1 MPHGKEMPMQ
11 IYEYPKE
18 NRIGKKCVLALGFF
32 DGVHIAHRDLIKTA
46 RAIADE
52 RGVELGIL
60 TFGGGIKAKTE
71 RIYDSGEGL
80 EIFESLGADF
90 TVIYDFSAIKDMSAE
105 EFVKKILIDEL
116 HCEVAVAGYNFRFGK
131 GAAGDAAALTAL
143 MREGGA
149 EAAIRE
155 EITDEGLPVSST
167 RIRDLLARG
176 EMREAARLLGLPYYI
191 KGRVEKGRGDGR
203 ALGFPTVNMA
213 LCAGGVPLRRG
224 VYRSVTSIDG
234 MLHAS
239 LTNVGTCPTFP
250 KREAHAETYIL
261 DFSGDLYGKDVRVY
275 LIDFMREEIA
285 FSSPDELKMQ
295 INVDKNRV
303 ITENGDEKWQELG
316 LK

>member
-1 MPHGKEMPMQ
+1 MQ
-11 IYEYPKE
+11 IYRYPDEK
-18 NRIGKKCVLALGFF
+18 RIKTGCVLALGFF
-32 DGVHIAHRDLIKTA
+32 DGVHIAHRDLIYAAKDEAA
-46 RAIADE
+46 RLGAEFGVFTFDGDIKSAAKKIYANGE
-52 RGVELGIL
+52 REEIL
-60 TFGGGIKAKTE
+60 
-71 RIYDSGEGL
+71 D
-80 EIFESLGADF
+80 SLGADF
-90 TVIYDFSAIKDMSAE
+90 TVIYDFAAIKDMTAE
-105 EFVKKILIDEL
+105 EFVKKILVKEMG
-116 HCEVAVAGYNFRFGK
+116 CTVAVAGYNFRFGK
-131 GAAGDAAALTAL
+131 GALGDAEALVRL
-143 MREGGA
+143 MSECGG
-149 EAAIRE
+149 EAVIRE

-203 ALGFPTVNMA
+203 TLGFPTVNMA
-213 LCAGGVPLRRG
+213 LSKDSVPLRRG

-234 MLHAS
+234 VLHAS
-239 LTNVGTCPTFP
+239 LTNVGTCPTFSE
-250 KREAHAETYIL
+250 RGAHAETYIL

-295 INVDKNRV
+295 INIDKNRV

>member
-1 MPHGKEMPMQ
+1 MQ

-52 RGVELGIL
+52 RGIELGIL

-71 RIYDSGEGL
+71 RIYSDAQKA

-90 TVIYDFSAIKDMSAE
+90 TVIYDFSTIKDMSAE
-105 EFVKKILIDEL
+105 EFVKKILIEEL
-116 HCEVAVAGYNFRFGK
+116 CCSVAVAGYNFRFGK
-131 GAAGDAAALTAL
+131 GALGDAEALARL
-143 MREGGA
+143 MRECGS
-149 EAAIRE
+149 EAVIRE

-213 LCAGGVPLRRG
+213 LCSGGVPLRRG

-234 MLHAS
+234 ALHEG

-250 KREAHAETYIL
+250 EREAHAETYIL